1 MISFFGTKYF
11 SFQSYKSKGIQN
23 LIKYYSLLIIL
34 VLFFLTACIPEEHGI
49 LQGNVNIGPLTPVLQ
64 EGIPEPTPDASV
76 YATRQIVIFS
86 QDGKKEITK
95 VPIQPDGSYS
105 IELPPGKYL
114 VDINHSGIDF
124 SKDLPVVVEIKK
136 DQIFSLDID
145 IDTGIR

>member
-1 MISFFGTKYF
+1 MKISIYF
-11 SFQSYKSKGIQN
+11 
-23 LIKYYSLLIIL
+23 LIFLLLIPIL
-34 VLFFLTACIPEEHGI
+34 GGCNPKESGVLEGFVT
-49 LQGNVNIGPLTPVLQ
+49 IGPLTPIVQ
-64 EGIPEPTPDASV
+64 EGVSEPTPDASV
-76 YATRQIVIFS
+76 YAGRQIVIFS

-105 IELPPGKYL
+105 IELPIGKYL

-124 SKDLPVVVEIKK
+124 SKDLPAVIEIKK